1 MNKHTKPPSDDAPH
15 LLVVDDDQR
24 IRELLSRYLTD
35 HAFRV
40 TTASDAADARVKMGG
55 MAFDMLVLDVM
66 MPGET
71 GLDLAKSIRENS
83 DVPILMLTARA
94 ETSDRIAGLEV
105 GVDDYL
111 PKPFDP
117 RELLL
122 RINGILRRS
131 AQPAV
136 PAVEMV
142 RFGEFEFHLERGDL
156 TKNGEPVRITDREC
170 DMLRVLASRAGDTV
184 PRQDLVSP
192 GGDASDRAVDV
203 QINRLRRKIE
213 KNPTDPAYLRTVRG
227 VGYRLVVTP

>member
-1 MNKHTKPPSDDAPH
+1 MNKPAKVPSDDAPH

-24 IRELLSRYLTD
+24 IRELLSRYLSD
-35 HAFRV
+35 HEYRV
-40 TTASDAADARVKMGG
+40 TTASDAADARTKLGG
-55 MAFDMLVLDVM
+55 MMFDMLVLDVM

-71 GLDLAKSIRENS
+71 GLELAKSIRANS

-94 ETSDRIAGLEV
+94 ETADRIAGLEA

-122 RINGILRRS
+122 RINSVLRR
-131 AQPAV
+131 AATPAL
-136 PAVEMV
+136 PPVESV

-156 TKNGEPVRITDREC
+156 TRNGEPVRITDREC
-170 DMLRVLASRAGDTV
+170 DMLRVLATRAGDTV
-184 PRQDLVSP
+184 PRQDLVAP

-213 KNPTDPAYLRTVRG
+213 KDPADPVHLRTVRG
-227 VGYRLVVTP
+227 VGYRLLVTL